1 MRGYNPANESY
12 DEWDRDRKSRRMKY
26 WSAIRKLNAEFDTTD
41 SNLLFNQW
49 VLQTFGIRIIY
60 SNEGHTNIT
69 GLTGVIFIMFIVK
82 MLIIYHYTMIVV

>member
-12 DEWDRDRKSRRMKY
+12 DEWDRDRKARRWKY
-26 WSAIRKLNAEFDTTD
+26 WSAIRKLNAEFDTTN

-60 SNEGHTNIT
+60 SNEGHIT
-69 GLTGVIFIMFIVK
+69 DSFT
-82 MLIIYHYTMIVV
+82 VVDEKKYLFFVLKYL